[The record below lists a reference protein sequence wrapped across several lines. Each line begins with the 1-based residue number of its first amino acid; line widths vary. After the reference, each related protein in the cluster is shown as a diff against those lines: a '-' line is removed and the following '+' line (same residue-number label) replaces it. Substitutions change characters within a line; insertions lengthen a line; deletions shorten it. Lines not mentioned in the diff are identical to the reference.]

1 MTPSQK
7 GAKKSLKGF
16 SAEEKAAA
24 REAVRERQVD
34 WGKLSSEEAE
44 RIVVAK
50 IENLS
55 EPDRSLAR
63 RFHGIIRGNAPQ
75 LSPRLWY
82 GMPAYA
88 NQDGQVVCYFQ
99 DARKFRSRYAT
110 LGFSDKANLDDG
122 AVWPVVFALTELTPT
137 AEARVLALVRKA
149 VGSA

>member
-7 GAKKSLKGF
+7 SAKKHTKGF

-34 WGKLSSEEAE
+34 WGKLSSDEAE

-50 IENLS
+50 IAEFS
-55 EPDRSLAR
+55 EPDRSLAK
-63 RFHGIIRGNAPQ
+63 RFHGLVRGNAPQ

-82 GMPAYA
+82 GMPAYT
-88 NQDGQVVCYFQ
+88 NPDGQVVCYFQ
-99 DARKFRSRYAT
+99 DARKFKSRYAT

-122 AVWPVVFALTELTPT
+122 SVWPVVFALTELTPPV
-137 AEARVLALVRKA
+137 EARIVALVKKA
-149 VGSA
+149 VSSA